1 MNIFQHVRKYANE
14 PETVSELFRFC
25 FLFLFQICFRT
36 VLDVGTFVSSFSFV
50 SVLFQFCFCFSFTCR
65 RRFNVSLEVAYRCFS
80 DSKSPATN
88 IIIELRQ
95 LLVR

>member
-50 SVLFQFCFCFSFTCR
+50 SVSVSHVGAALNNICVTT
-65 RRFNVSLEVAYRCFS
+65 VSLR
-80 DSKSPATN
+80 D
-88 IIIELRQ
+88 Q
-95 LLVR
+95 